1 MICHLRRKIVD
12 ANLTNGSQVP
22 NSEAQVAHLS
32 VFFGENNLS
41 RPKGSGLVTKLA
53 APINFVLA
61 PCE

>member
-1 MICHLRRKIVD
+1 MHHP
-12 ANLTNGSQVP
+12 ANDRNWP

-32 VFFGENNLS
+32 VFFGENSLS